1 MIGLE
6 RIYPML
12 NEKTA
17 VDIDENFQKLG
28 NITNQLNDDTNK
40 HKTTLASLN
49 SNVSNV
55 QKIIEDRGKEIISS
69 EVVQNWLNNN
79 EFKPKEAVATFN
91 DLPKDAEL
99 KELRGVTDENAVY
112 VYDGAKWIKQSQLN
126 FDGLDEVKKNIFYN
140 EIVTRSYRDEVSSTD
155 YWVTVIP
162 FQDENG
168 DKIEIKKGTT
178 ENETG
183 QTPREFFEETGASF
197 VVNASIF
204 NSSGLYGI
212 HIKDGEVYK
221 DTPSKYEILGITK
234 DREFKYYPSDTT
246 SDTMLKDNV
255 YNSFTGF
262 ASILKNGQELPLES
276 FAKVGS
282 YSETHPRVVVGT
294 NTNKDLYVIVTDG
307 RKSNNIGMT
316 YEDIT
321 RISKSLNLMDAY
333 SLDGGGSAQSIHN
346 GNFIGG
352 LIDNNLTT
360 ERKVYDFLYVPKK
373 TSREID
379 SQVNTIA
386 ENSVRLKKIEN
397 NYIDRRMPVFDNDVE
412 FNKESTFKAKSY
424 FEEYLYVLEGKALY
438 NKSID
443 DFSRLIGAIGGYN
456 YVGSHKK
463 DLHLEAKSKLTASV
477 EGIPYTV
484 SLIPNNPVWKTP
496 EFMNGWKS
504 EESRKVKYIKVGD
517 TVTITGYFLGTA
529 GNFTKPIF
537 YIDEGYRPKQQVVF
551 TVPVTGGTKEYNTLT
566 IQPSGSVYLAH
577 DISNANDKSGVQVHV
592 SYTVL

>member
-1 MIGLE
+1 MVI
-6 RIYPML
+6 RNIYTGRG
-12 NEKTA
+12 NR
-17 VDIDENFQKLG
+17 ENVNG
-28 NITNQLNDDTNK
+28 V
-40 HKTTLASLN
+40 N
-49 SNVSNV
+49 SNFAYLFGEMSNLWGFV
-55 QKIIEDRGKEIISS
+55 NGKGDEILSS
-69 EVVQNWLNNN
+69 EAIQEMISRWIDKND
-79 EFKPKEAVATFN
+79 FKPKEAVATFN
-91 DLPKDAEL
+91 DLPKEAEL
-99 KELRGVTDENAVY
+99 KEIRGVTDENAVY
-112 VYDGAKWIKQSQLN
+112 VYDGEKWIKQSRLN
-126 FDGLDEVKKNIFYN
+126 FDGLDDVKKNIFYN

-178 ENETG
+178 DKSEGE
-183 QTPREFFEETGASF
+183 TPREFFERTGSSF

-204 NSSGLYGI
+204 NGGGLYGI
-212 HIKDGEVYK
+212 HIKDGEIYK

-333 SLDGGGSAQSIHN
+333 SLDGGGSAQAIHN

-373 TSREID
+373 SSREID

-397 NYIDRRMPVFDNDVE
+397 NYIDRRMPVFD
-412 FNKESTFKAKSY
+412 KESTFKAKSY
-424 FEEYLYVLEGKALY
+424 FEDYFYVLEGKALY

-443 DFSRLIGAIGGYN
+443 DFSRLIGAIAGYN
-456 YVGSHKK
+456 YVGSDKK
-463 DLHLEAKSKLTASV
+463 HLHLEAKSKLTASV
-477 EGIPYTV
+477 EGSSYTV

-496 EFMNGWKS
+496 SFTNGWKS
-504 EESRKVKYIKVGD
+504 DGTIKGKYIKVGD
-517 TVTITGYFLGTA
+517 IVTITGYFLGTA

-537 YIDEGYRPKQQVVF
+537 YIDEGYRPKQQITF
-551 TVPVTGGTKEYNTLT
+551 AVPVMGGSKEYNTLT
-566 IQPSGSVYLAH
+566 INPNGSVSLAH
-577 DISNANDKSGVQVHV
+577 DISTSNGKSGVQVHV

>member
-1 MIGLE
+1 MVI
-6 RIYPML
+6 RNIYTGRG
-12 NEKTA
+12 NR
-17 VDIDENFQKLG
+17 ENVNG
-28 NITNQLNDDTNK
+28 V
-40 HKTTLASLN
+40 N
-49 SNVSNV
+49 SNFAYLFGEMSNLWGFV
-55 QKIIEDRGKEIISS
+55 NGKGDEILSS
-69 EVVQNWLNNN
+69 EAIQEMISRWIDKND
-79 EFKPKEAVATFN
+79 FKPKEAVATFN
-91 DLPKDAEL
+91 DLPKEAEL
-99 KELRGVTDENAVY
+99 KEIRGVTDENAVY
-112 VYDGAKWIKQSQLN
+112 VYDGEKWIKQSRLN
-126 FDGLDEVKKNIFYN
+126 FDGLDDVKKNIFYN

-178 ENETG
+178 DKSEGE
-183 QTPREFFEETGASF
+183 TPREFFERTGSSF

-204 NSSGLYGI
+204 NGGGLYGI
-212 HIKDGEVYK
+212 HIKDGEIYK

-321 RISKSLNLMDAY
+321 RIAKSLNLMDAY
-333 SLDGGGSAQSIHN
+333 SLDGGGSAQAIHN

-373 TSREID
+373 SSREID

-397 NYIDRRMPVFDNDVE
+397 NYIDRRMPVFD
-412 FNKESTFKAKSY
+412 KESTFKAKSY
-424 FEEYLYVLEGKALY
+424 FEDYFYVLEGKALY

-456 YVGSHKK
+456 YVGSDKK
-463 DLHLEAKSKLTASV
+463 HLHLEAKSKLTASV
-477 EGIPYTV
+477 EGSSYTV

-496 EFMNGWKS
+496 SFTNGWKS
-504 EESRKVKYIKVGD
+504 DGTIKGKYIKIGD
-517 TVTITGYFLGTA
+517 IVTITGYFLGTA

-537 YIDEGYRPKQQVVF
+537 YIDEGYRPKQQITF
-551 TVPVTGGTKEYNTLT
+551 AVPVMGGSKEYNTLT
-566 IQPSGSVYLAH
+566 INPNGSVHLAH
-577 DISNANDKSGVQVHV
+577 DISTSNDKSGVQVHV

>member
-1 MIGLE
+1 MVI
-6 RIYPML
+6 RNIYTGRG
-12 NEKTA
+12 NR
-17 VDIDENFQKLG
+17 ENVNG
-28 NITNQLNDDTNK
+28 V
-40 HKTTLASLN
+40 N
-49 SNVSNV
+49 SNFAYLFGEMSNLWGFV
-55 QKIIEDRGKEIISS
+55 NGKGDEILSS
-69 EVVQNWLNNN
+69 EAIQEMISRWIDKND
-79 EFKPKEAVATFN
+79 FKPKEAVATFN
-91 DLPKDAEL
+91 DLPKEAEL
-99 KELRGVTDENAVY
+99 KEIRGVTDENAVY
-112 VYDGAKWIKQSQLN
+112 VYDGEKWIKQSRLN
-126 FDGLDEVKKNIFYN
+126 FDGLDDVKKNIFYN

-178 ENETG
+178 DKSEGE
-183 QTPREFFEETGASF
+183 TPREFFERTGSSF

-204 NSSGLYGI
+204 NGGGLYGI
-212 HIKDGEVYK
+212 HIKDGEIYK

-333 SLDGGGSAQSIHN
+333 SLDGGGSAQAIHN

-373 TSREID
+373 SSREID

-397 NYIDRRMPVFDNDVE
+397 NYIDRRMPVFD
-412 FNKESTFKAKSY
+412 KESTFKAKSY
-424 FEEYLYVLEGKALY
+424 FEDYFYVLEGKALY

-456 YVGSHKK
+456 YVGSDKK
-463 DLHLEAKSKLTASV
+463 HLHLEAKSKLTASV
-477 EGIPYTV
+477 EGSSYTV

-496 EFMNGWKS
+496 GFLNGWKS
-504 EESRKVKYIKVGD
+504 EDSRKVKYIKVGD
-517 TVTITGYFLGTA
+517 TVTITGHFLGKE

-537 YIDEGYRPKQQVVF
+537 NIDEGYRPKQVVVF
-551 TVPVTGGTKEYNTLT
+551 TVPVTGGNKEYNTLT
-566 IQPSGSVYLAH
+566 ISPSGSVSLAH
-577 DISNANDKSGVQVHV
+577 DISTANDKSGVQVHV
-592 SYTVL
+592 SYTIL

>member
-1 MIGLE
+1 MVI
-6 RIYPML
+6 RNIYTGRG
-12 NEKTA
+12 NR
-17 VDIDENFQKLG
+17 ENVNG
-28 NITNQLNDDTNK
+28 V
-40 HKTTLASLN
+40 N
-49 SNVSNV
+49 SNFAYLFGEMSNLWGFV
-55 QKIIEDRGKEIISS
+55 NGKGDEILSS
-69 EVVQNWLNNN
+69 EAIQEMISRWIDKND
-79 EFKPKEAVATFN
+79 FKPKEAVATFN
-91 DLPKDAEL
+91 DLPKEAEL
-99 KELRGVTDENAVY
+99 KEIRGVTDENAVY
-112 VYDGAKWIKQSQLN
+112 VYDGEKWIKQSRLN
-126 FDGLDEVKKNIFYN
+126 FDGLDDVKKNIFYN

-162 FQDENG
+162 YEDEDG
-168 DKIEIKKGTT
+168 EKIEIKKGTT
-178 ENETG
+178 DKIEGE
-183 QTPREFFEETGASF
+183 TPREFFERTGSSF

-204 NSSGLYGI
+204 NSGGLYGI
-212 HIKDGEVYK
+212 HIKDGEIYK

-333 SLDGGGSAQSIHN
+333 SLDGGGSAQAIHN

-373 TSREID
+373 SSREID

-397 NYIDRRMPVFDNDVE
+397 NYIDRRMPVF
-412 FNKESTFKAKSY
+412 NKESTFKAKSY
-424 FEEYLYVLEGKALY
+424 FEDYFYVLEGKALY

-456 YVGSHKK
+456 YVGSDKK
-463 DLHLEAKSKLTASV
+463 HLHLEAKSKLTASV
-477 EGIPYTV
+477 EGSSYTV

-496 EFMNGWKS
+496 SFTNGWKS
-504 EESRKVKYIKVGD
+504 DGTIKGKYIKVGD
-517 TVTITGYFLGTA
+517 IVTITGHFLGKE

-551 TVPVTGGTKEYNTLT
+551 TVPVTGGNKEYNTLT
-566 IQPSGSVYLAH
+566 INPSGSVSLAH
-577 DISNANDKSGVQVHV
+577 DISTSNDKSGVQVHV

>member
-1 MIGLE
+1 MVI
-6 RIYPML
+6 RNIYTGRG
-12 NEKTA
+12 NR
-17 VDIDENFQKLG
+17 ENVNG
-28 NITNQLNDDTNK
+28 V
-40 HKTTLASLN
+40 N
-49 SNVSNV
+49 SNFAYLFGEMSNLWGFV
-55 QKIIEDRGKEIISS
+55 NGKGDEILSS
-69 EVVQNWLNNN
+69 EAIQEMISRWIDKND
-79 EFKPKEAVATFN
+79 FKPKEAVATFN
-91 DLPKDAEL
+91 DLPKEAEL
-99 KELRGVTDENAVY
+99 KEIRGVTDENAVY
-112 VYDGAKWIKQSQLN
+112 VYDGEKWIKQSRLN
-126 FDGLDEVKKNIFYN
+126 FDGLDDVKKNIFYN

-162 FQDENG
+162 YEDEDG
-168 DKIEIKKGTT
+168 EKIEIKKGTT
-178 ENETG
+178 DKIEGE
-183 QTPREFFEETGASF
+183 TPREFFERTGSSF

-204 NSSGLYGI
+204 NSGGLYGI
-212 HIKDGEVYK
+212 HIKDGEIYK

-333 SLDGGGSAQSIHN
+333 SLDGGGSAQAIHN

-352 LIDNNLTT
+352 LIDNDLTT

-379 SQVNTIA
+379 SQVNTTA

-397 NYIDRRMPVFDNDVE
+397 NYIDRRMPVF
-412 FNKESTFKAKSY
+412 NKESTFKAKSY
-424 FEEYLYVLEGKALY
+424 FEDYFYVLEGKALY

-456 YVGSHKK
+456 YVGSDKK
-463 DLHLEAKSKLTASV
+463 HLHLEAKSKLTASV
-477 EGIPYTV
+477 EGSSYTV

-496 EFMNGWKS
+496 SFTNGWKS
-504 EESRKVKYIKVGD
+504 DGTIKGKYIKVGD
-517 TVTITGYFLGTA
+517 IVTITGYFLGTA

-537 YIDEGYRPKQQVVF
+537 YIDEGYRPKQVVVF
-551 TVPVTGGTKEYNTLT
+551 TVPVTGGNKEYNTLT
-566 IQPSGSVYLAH
+566 INPSGSVHLAH
-577 DISNANDKSGVQVHV
+577 DISTSNDKSGVQVHV

>member
-1 MIGLE
+1 MVI
-6 RIYPML
+6 RNIYTGRG
-12 NEKTA
+12 NR
-17 VDIDENFQKLG
+17 ENVSG
-28 NITNQLNDDTNK
+28 V
-40 HKTTLASLN
+40 N
-49 SNVSNV
+49 SNFAYLFGEMSNLWGFV
-55 QKIIEDRGKEIISS
+55 NGKGDEILSS
-69 EVVQNWLNNN
+69 EAIQEMISRWIDKND
-79 EFKPKEAVATFN
+79 FKPKEAVATFN

-112 VYDGAKWIKQSQLN
+112 VYDGAKWVKQSQLN
-126 FDGLDEVKKNIFYN
+126 FDGLDEVKRNIFYN

-178 ENETG
+178 ENEKG

-246 SDTMLKDNV
+246 SETMLKDDV

-321 RISKSLNLMDAY
+321 RIAKSLNLMDAY
-333 SLDGGGSAQSIHN
+333 SLDGGGSAQAIHN

-373 TSREID
+373 SSREID

-397 NYIDRRMPVFDNDVE
+397 NYIDRRMPVFD
-412 FNKESTFKAKSY
+412 KESTFKAKSY
-424 FEEYLYVLEGKALY
+424 FEDYFYVLEGKALY

-463 DLHLEAKSKLTASV
+463 HLHLEAKSKLTASV
-477 EGIPYTV
+477 EGVSYTV

-504 EESRKVKYIKVGD
+504 EETRKGKYIKIGD
-517 TVTITGYFLGTA
+517 TVTITGYFLGTS
-529 GNFTKPIF
+529 GDFTKPIF
-537 YIDEGYRPKQQVVF
+537 YIDEGYRPKQQITF
-551 TVPVTGGTKEYNTLT
+551 AVPVMGGSKEYNTLT

>member
-1 MIGLE
+1 MVI
-6 RIYPML
+6 RNIYTGRG
-12 NEKTA
+12 NR
-17 VDIDENFQKLG
+17 ENVNG
-28 NITNQLNDDTNK
+28 V
-40 HKTTLASLN
+40 N
-49 SNVSNV
+49 SNFAYLFGEMSNLWGFV
-55 QKIIEDRGKEIISS
+55 NGKGDEILSS
-69 EVVQNWLNNN
+69 EAIQEMISQWIDKND
-79 EFKPKEAVATFN
+79 FKPKEAVATFN
-91 DLPKDAEL
+91 DLPKEAEL
-99 KELRGVTDENAVY
+99 KEIRGVTDENAVY
-112 VYDGAKWIKQSQLN
+112 VYDGEKWIKQSRLN
-126 FDGLDEVKKNIFYN
+126 FDGLDDVKKNIFYN

-162 FQDENG
+162 YEDEDG
-168 DKIEIKKGTT
+168 EKIEIKKGTT
-178 ENETG
+178 EKIEG
-183 QTPREFFEETGASF
+183 ETPREFFERTGSSF

-204 NSSGLYGI
+204 NSGGLYGI
-212 HIKDGEVYK
+212 HIKDGEIYK

-282 YSETHPRVVVGT
+282 YSEPHPRVVVGT

-321 RISKSLNLMDAY
+321 RIAKSLNLMDAY
-333 SLDGGGSAQSIHN
+333 SLDGGGSAQAIHN

-373 TSREID
+373 SSREID

-397 NYIDRRMPVFDNDVE
+397 NYIDRRMPVF
-412 FNKESTFKAKSY
+412 NKESTFKAKSY
-424 FEEYLYVLEGKALY
+424 FEEYAYILEGKALY

-443 DFSRLIGAIGGYN
+443 DFSRLIGAIAGYN
-456 YVGSHKK
+456 YVGSDKK
-463 DLHLEAKSKLTASV
+463 HLHLEAKSKLTASV
-477 EGIPYTV
+477 EGSSYTV

-496 EFMNGWKS
+496 SFTNGWKS
-504 EESRKVKYIKVGD
+504 DGTIKGKYIKVGD
-517 TVTITGYFLGTA
+517 IVTITGYFLGTA

-537 YIDEGYRPKQQVVF
+537 YIDEGYRPKQQITF
-551 TVPVTGGTKEYNTLT
+551 AVPVMGGNKEYNTLT
-566 IQPSGSVYLAH
+566 INPSGSVSLAH
-577 DISNANDKSGVQVHV
+577 DISTSNGKSGVQVHV

>member
-1 MIGLE
+1 MVI
-6 RIYPML
+6 RNIYTGRG
-12 NEKTA
+12 NR
-17 VDIDENFQKLG
+17 ENVNG
-28 NITNQLNDDTNK
+28 V
-40 HKTTLASLN
+40 N
-49 SNVSNV
+49 SNFAYLFGEMSNLWGFV
-55 QKIIEDRGKEIISS
+55 NGKGDEILSS
-69 EVVQNWLNNN
+69 EAIQEMISRWIDKND
-79 EFKPKEAVATFN
+79 FKPKEAVATFN
-91 DLPKDAEL
+91 DLPKEAEL
-99 KELRGVTDENAVY
+99 KEIRGVTDENAVY
-112 VYDGAKWIKQSQLN
+112 VYDGEKWIKQSRLN
-126 FDGLDEVKKNIFYN
+126 FDGLDDVKKNIFYN

-162 FQDENG
+162 YEDEDG
-168 DKIEIKKGTT
+168 EKIEIKKGTT
-178 ENETG
+178 DKIEGE
-183 QTPREFFEETGASF
+183 TPREFFERTGSSF

-204 NSSGLYGI
+204 NSGGLYGI
-212 HIKDGEVYK
+212 HIKDGEIYK

-333 SLDGGGSAQSIHN
+333 SLDGGGSAQAIHN

-373 TSREID
+373 SSREID

-397 NYIDRRMPVFDNDVE
+397 NYIDRRMPVFD
-412 FNKESTFKAKSY
+412 KESTFKAKSY
-424 FEEYLYVLEGKALY
+424 FEDYFYVLEGKALY

-456 YVGSHKK
+456 YVGSDKK
-463 DLHLEAKSKLTASV
+463 HLHLEAKSKLTASV
-477 EGIPYTV
+477 EGSSYTV

-496 EFMNGWKS
+496 SFTNGWKS
-504 EESRKVKYIKVGD
+504 DGTIKGKYIKVGD
-517 TVTITGYFLGTA
+517 IVTITGYFLGTA

-537 YIDEGYRPKQQVVF
+537 YIDEGYRPKQQITF
-551 TVPVTGGTKEYNTLT
+551 AVPVMGGSKEYNTLT
-566 IQPSGSVYLAH
+566 INPNGSVSLAH
-577 DISNANDKSGVQVHV
+577 DISTSNGKSGVQVHV

>member
-1 MIGLE
+1 MVI
-6 RIYPML
+6 RNIYTGRG
-12 NEKTA
+12 NR
-17 VDIDENFQKLG
+17 ENVSG
-28 NITNQLNDDTNK
+28 V
-40 HKTTLASLN
+40 N
-49 SNVSNV
+49 SNFAYLFGEMSNLWGFV
-55 QKIIEDRGKEIISS
+55 NGKGDEILSS
-69 EVVQNWLNNN
+69 EAIQEMISQWVDKND
-79 EFKPKEAVATFN
+79 FKPKEAVATFN

-126 FDGLDEVKKNIFYN
+126 FDGLDEVKRNIFYN

-178 ENETG
+178 ENEKG

-234 DREFKYYPSDTT
+234 DREFKYYPPDTT

-321 RISKSLNLMDAY
+321 RIAKSLNLMDAY
-333 SLDGGGSAQSIHN
+333 SLDGGGSAQAIHN

-373 TSREID
+373 TNREID
-379 SQVNTIA
+379 SDLKTTA
-386 ENSVRLKKIEN
+386 ENSVRVKRLEN
-397 NYIDRRMPVFDNDVE
+397 NSIDRRMPVFD
-412 FNKESTFKAKSY
+412 KESTFKAKSY
-424 FEEYLYVLEGKALY
+424 FEDYFYVLEGKALY

-456 YVGSHKK
+456 YVGSDKK
-463 DLHLEAKSKLTASV
+463 HLHLEAKSKLTASV
-477 EGIPYTV
+477 EGSSYTV

-496 EFMNGWKS
+496 DFMNGWKS
-504 EESRKVKYIKVGD
+504 EGTRKGKYIKIGD

-537 YIDEGYRPKQQVVF
+537 YIDEGYRPKQQITF
-551 TVPVTGGTKEYNTLT
+551 AVPVMGGSKEYNTLT
-566 IQPSGSVYLAH
+566 INPNGSVYLAH

>member
-1 MIGLE
+1 MVI
-6 RIYPML
+6 RNIYTGRG
-12 NEKTA
+12 NR
-17 VDIDENFQKLG
+17 ENVNG
-28 NITNQLNDDTNK
+28 V
-40 HKTTLASLN
+40 N
-49 SNVSNV
+49 SNFAYLFGEMSNLWGFV
-55 QKIIEDRGKEIISS
+55 NGKGDEILSS
-69 EVVQNWLNNN
+69 EAIQEMISRWIDKND
-79 EFKPKEAVATFN
+79 FKPKEAVATFN
-91 DLPKDAEL
+91 DLPKEAEL
-99 KELRGVTDENAVY
+99 KEIRGVTDENAVY
-112 VYDGAKWIKQSQLN
+112 VYDGEKWIKQSRLN
-126 FDGLDEVKKNIFYN
+126 FDGLDDVKKNIFYN

-162 FQDENG
+162 YEDEDG
-168 DKIEIKKGTT
+168 EKIEIKKGTT
-178 ENETG
+178 DKIEGE
-183 QTPREFFEETGASF
+183 TPREFFERTGSSF

-204 NSSGLYGI
+204 NSGGLYGI
-212 HIKDGEVYK
+212 HIKDGEIYK

-333 SLDGGGSAQSIHN
+333 SLDGGGSAQAIHN

-352 LIDNNLTT
+352 LIDNDLTT

-379 SQVNTIA
+379 SQVNTTA

-397 NYIDRRMPVFDNDVE
+397 NYIDRRMPVF
-412 FNKESTFKAKSY
+412 NKESTFKAKSY
-424 FEEYLYVLEGKALY
+424 FEEYAYILEGKALY
-438 NKSID
+438 NKSD
-443 DFSRLIGAIGGYN
+443 TDSSRLIGAIRGYN

-477 EGIPYTV
+477 EGLPHTV

-496 EFMNGWKS
+496 GFLNGWKS
-504 EESRKVKYIKVGD
+504 EDSRKVKYIKVGD
-517 TVTITGYFLGTA
+517 TVTITGHFLGKE

-537 YIDEGYRPKQQVVF
+537 NIDEGYRPKQVVVF
-551 TVPVTGGTKEYNTLT
+551 TVPVTGGNKEYNTLT
-566 IQPSGSVYLAH
+566 ISPSGSVSLAH
-577 DISNANDKSGVQVHV
+577 DISTANDKSGVQVHV
-592 SYTVL
+592 SYTIL

>member
-1 MIGLE
+1 MVI
-6 RIYPML
+6 RNIYTGRG
-12 NEKTA
+12 NR
-17 VDIDENFQKLG
+17 ENVSG
-28 NITNQLNDDTNK
+28 V
-40 HKTTLASLN
+40 N
-49 SNVSNV
+49 SNFAYLFSEMSNLWGFV
-55 QKIIEDRGKEIISS
+55 NGKGDEILSS
-69 EVVQNWLNNN
+69 EAIQEMISQWVDKND
-79 EFKPKEAVATFN
+79 FKPKEAVATFS

-126 FDGLDEVKKNIFYN
+126 FDGLDEVKRNIFYN

-178 ENETG
+178 ENEKG

-234 DREFKYYPSDTT
+234 DREFKYYPPDTT

-321 RISKSLNLMDAY
+321 RIAKSLNLMDAY
-333 SLDGGGSAQSIHN
+333 SLDGGGSAQAIHN

-373 TSREID
+373 SSREID
-379 SQVNTIA
+379 SDLKTTA
-386 ENSVRLKKIEN
+386 ENSVRVKRLEN
-397 NYIDRRMPVFDNDVE
+397 NSIDRRRPVFD
-412 FNKESTFKAKSY
+412 KESTFKAKSY
-424 FEEYLYVLEGKALY
+424 FEDYFYVLEGKALY

-456 YVGSHKK
+456 YVGSDKK
-463 DLHLEAKSKLTASV
+463 HLHLEAKSKLTASV
-477 EGIPYTV
+477 EGVSYTV

-504 EESRKVKYIKVGD
+504 EGTRKGKYIKIGD

-537 YIDEGYRPKQQVVF
+537 YIDEGYRPKQVVVF
-551 TVPVTGGTKEYNTLT
+551 TVPVTGGNKEYNTLT
-566 IQPSGSVYLAH
+566 INPNGSVYLAH
-577 DISNANDKSGVQVHV
+577 DISAANDKSGVQVHV

>member
-1 MIGLE
+1 MVI
-6 RIYPML
+6 RNIYTGRG
-12 NEKTA
+12 NR
-17 VDIDENFQKLG
+17 ENVNG
-28 NITNQLNDDTNK
+28 V
-40 HKTTLASLN
+40 N
-49 SNVSNV
+49 SNFAYLFGEMSNLWGFV
-55 QKIIEDRGKEIISS
+55 NGKGDEILSS
-69 EVVQNWLNNN
+69 EAIQEMISRWIDKND
-79 EFKPKEAVATFN
+79 FKPKEAVATFN
-91 DLPKDAEL
+91 DLPKEAEL
-99 KELRGVTDENAVY
+99 KEIRGVTDENAVY
-112 VYDGAKWIKQSQLN
+112 VYDGEKWIKQSRLN
-126 FDGLDEVKKNIFYN
+126 FDGLDDVKKNIFYN

-178 ENETG
+178 DKSEGE
-183 QTPREFFEETGASF
+183 TPREFFERTGSSF

-204 NSSGLYGI
+204 NGGGLYGI
-212 HIKDGEVYK
+212 HIKDGEIYK

-333 SLDGGGSAQSIHN
+333 SLDGGGSAQAIHN

-373 TSREID
+373 SSREID

-397 NYIDRRMPVFDNDVE
+397 NYIDRRMPVFD
-412 FNKESTFKAKSY
+412 KESTFKAKSY
-424 FEEYLYVLEGKALY
+424 FEDYFYVLEGKALY

-456 YVGSHKK
+456 YVGSDKK
-463 DLHLEAKSKLTASV
+463 HLHLEAKSKLTASV
-477 EGIPYTV
+477 EGSSYTV

-496 EFMNGWKS
+496 SFTNGWKS
-504 EESRKVKYIKVGD
+504 DGTIKGKYIKVGD
-517 TVTITGYFLGTA
+517 IVTITGYFLGTA

-537 YIDEGYRPKQQVVF
+537 YIDEGYRPKQQITF
-551 TVPVTGGTKEYNTLT
+551 AVPVMGGSKEYNTLT
-566 IQPSGSVYLAH
+566 INPNGSVSLAH
-577 DISNANDKSGVQVHV
+577 DISTSNGKSGVQVHV

>member
-1 MIGLE
+1 MVI
-6 RIYPML
+6 RNIYTGRG
-12 NEKTA
+12 NR
-17 VDIDENFQKLG
+17 ENVNG
-28 NITNQLNDDTNK
+28 V
-40 HKTTLASLN
+40 N
-49 SNVSNV
+49 SNFAYLFGEMSNLWGFV
-55 QKIIEDRGKEIISS
+55 NGKGDEILSS
-69 EVVQNWLNNN
+69 EAIQEMISRWIDKND
-79 EFKPKEAVATFN
+79 FKPKEAVATFN
-91 DLPKDAEL
+91 DLPKEAEL
-99 KELRGVTDENAVY
+99 KEIRGVTDENAVY
-112 VYDGAKWIKQSQLN
+112 VYDGEKWIKQSRLN
-126 FDGLDEVKKNIFYN
+126 FDGLDDVKKNIFYN
-140 EIVTRSYRDEVSSTD
+140 EIVTRSYRDEVSNTD

-162 FQDENG
+162 FQDEDG
-168 DKIEIKKGTT
+168 EKIEIKKGTT
-178 ENETG
+178 DKSEGE
-183 QTPREFFEETGASF
+183 TPREFFERTGSSF

-204 NSSGLYGI
+204 NSGGLYGI

-234 DREFKYYPSDTT
+234 DREFKYYPPDTT

-333 SLDGGGSAQSIHN
+333 SLDGGGSAQAIHN

-373 TSREID
+373 SSREID

-397 NYIDRRMPVFDNDVE
+397 NYIDRRMPVFD
-412 FNKESTFKAKSY
+412 KESTFKAKSY
-424 FEEYLYVLEGKALY
+424 FEDYFYVLEGKALY

-456 YVGSHKK
+456 YVGSDKK
-463 DLHLEAKSKLTASV
+463 HLHLEAKSKLTASV
-477 EGIPYTV
+477 EGSSYTV

-496 EFMNGWKS
+496 SFTNGWKS
-504 EESRKVKYIKVGD
+504 DGTIKGKYIKVGD
-517 TVTITGYFLGTA
+517 IVTITGYFLGTA

-537 YIDEGYRPKQQVVF
+537 YIDEGYRPKQQITF
-551 TVPVTGGTKEYNTLT
+551 AVPVMGGSKEYNTLT
-566 IQPSGSVYLAH
+566 INPNGSVSLAH
-577 DISNANDKSGVQVHV
+577 DISTSNGKSGVQVHV